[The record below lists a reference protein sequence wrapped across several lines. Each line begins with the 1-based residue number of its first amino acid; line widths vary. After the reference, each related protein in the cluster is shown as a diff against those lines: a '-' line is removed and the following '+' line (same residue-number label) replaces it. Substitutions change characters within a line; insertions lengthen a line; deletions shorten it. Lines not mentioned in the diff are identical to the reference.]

1 MAWANLNNFVQPMI
15 YCLNTSTIK
24 PQSLMDKI
32 RMVGEA
38 GYDGIELWLN
48 DVWDFVARGGEM
60 SDIENALNDH
70 GLIVPSVIAMR
81 QWGDFEGW
89 EHQLVLD
96 EAKRRFALGARLGA
110 PFIVATPPLEK
121 KETEHL
127 PDRYRELLE
136 IGREEGI
143 RPTFEYI
150 SFFKSVHTL
159 QKAWEIVQSVND
171 LDATLILDAFHNW
184 NSKSTESELRA
195 IPVDK
200 ISHYH
205 IDDAD
210 LTKSAGTQTDPDRVM
225 PGDGQIDLRSEV
237 QVLKEMG
244 YDRTVS
250 LELFNDSWWKKD
262 PAETLRVGL
271 ERMRGLFE
279 N

>member
-1 MAWANLNNFVQPMI
+1 MK

-24 PQSLMDKI
+24 PQKLIDKI
-32 RMVGEA
+32 KLVGEA

-48 DVWDFVARGGEM
+48 DVWDFVARGGEVK
-60 SDIENALNDH
+60 DITQAVNDQ

-121 KETEHL
+121 TETQHL
-127 PDRYRELLE
+127 PFRYKELLE
-136 IGREEGI
+136 IGRQEGI

-159 QKAWEIVQSVND
+159 KKAWEIVQITD
-171 LDATLILDAFHNW
+171 DQDATLILDAFHNW
-184 NSKSTESELRA
+184 NSKSTKEDLLS
-195 IPVDK
+195 IPVEK

-205 IDDAD
+205 IDDASPS
-210 LTKSAGTQTDPDRVM
+210 KSAGTQTDPDRVM
-225 PGDGQIDLRSEV
+225 PGDGQIDLHAEV
-237 QVLKEMG
+237 KALKQIG
-244 YDRTVS
+244 YNGTVS
-250 LELFNDSWWKKD
+250 LELFNEEWWARD
-262 PAETLRVGL
+262 PRETLKIGL
-271 ERMRGLFE
+271 DRMRELFE
-279 N
+279 S